1 MKVSALCTKLINLAG
16 ISQHKNIPLT
26 LHGNGRKDREQ
37 KITEKGRREKKKQQV
52 DVQKVYEKAKCVHRG
67 FHWFGQGQGS

>member
-26 LHGNGRKDREQ
+26 LHGNGRKDRQQ
-37 KITEKGRREKKKQQV
+37 KITEKGGGKKQL
-52 DVQKVYEKAKCVHRG
+52 DVQKAYEKDTCIIDFTGLVKDNKAE
-67 FHWFGQGQGS
+67 